1 MGYLD
6 DLSDGNL
13 DLDQLEGAQM
23 SLEESN
29 INVNRL
35 LKRTTIKKQP
45 SVDRT
50 HRSTINLENIR
61 EESDVDSSRA
71 LTEIQSDPNIE
82 SLKQATN
89 GTSKRISLRRSTDP
103 ENKENQHSTMDKS
116 STPQAD
122 ANPTFNWDT
131 PKAPQ
136 PATTADG
143 PMSATVQAAFAEL
156 KLEIANLRTE
166 LREEMKE
173 HFFQNKIDRKY
184 TAQATRSNV
193 WMGTFNLWQETQKK
207 LERIDE
213 VTQSGFGLLLTN
225 DEFTQRFMALQRE
238 NEVLK
243 KRLAELE
250 KGPASSK

>member
-13 DLDQLEGAQM
+13 DLDQLEEAQR

-45 SVDRT
+45 AVDRT

-61 EESDVDSSRA
+61 EESDIDSSRA
-71 LTEIQSDPNIE
+71 LTEIPSDPNIE

-89 GTSKRISLRRSTDP
+89 GTSKRISLRRSTDL
-103 ENKENQHSTMDKS
+103 ENKENQQATMEKS

-136 PATTADG
+136 TGDG
-143 PMSATVQAAFAEL
+143 PMSASVQAAFADL

-193 WMGTFNLWQETQKK
+193 WMGAFNLWQESQKK

-213 VTQSGFGLLLTN
+213 VTQTGFGLLLTN
-225 DEFTQRFMALQRE
+225 DEFTQRFMALQKE
-238 NEVLK
+238 NEALK

-250 KGPASSK
+250 KGSTGSK